1 MPTPTLGRVRRYSR
15 GVVTAPAPLGH
26 DSNQQ
31 HALVPSR
38 GSQVRSLQR
47 EQEPRADGSAGSNL
61 DAIAA
66 GSARV
71 EHEAGVDQ
79 TRHGLPVHLQAAVRV
94 EVPAHDARLGLGRSI
109 TLHLQAALL
118 GANRVDA
125 KAVVLERNLFRV
137 RAQKIARRLQA
148 LAIGAKIS
156 ARALLAAS
164 SAVHGI
170 GRQIHAF
177 AAARR
182 LPHRTAA
189 FRVDARLISGALHI
203 AAAAVRGGVR
213 EVRTAGFDIAAVA
226 VGLAG
231 CAGAAARSA
240 DLVIDAGRF
249 AVTTVRWGATEVR
262 AAGLVRAGVAVRLAD
277 RAGAAAGSADLVIDA
292 GRSAVATV
300 SNGALQVRALVA
312 A

>member
-1 MPTPTLGRVRRYSR
+1 LIVGRPHGPRQQPTWKAAASASRRCLL
-15 GVVTAPAPLGH
+15 A
-26 DSNQQ
+26 
-31 HALVPSR
+31 
-38 GSQVRSLQR
+38 SQERSLER
-47 EQEPRADGSAGSNL
+47 EQEPCADGPAGSNL

-94 EVPAHDARLGLGRSI
+94 EVPAHDARFGLARSI
-109 TLHLQAALL
+109 ALHLQATLL

-125 KAVVLERNLFRV
+125 KAADLKRNLFWV
-137 RAQKIARRLQA
+137 GAQKIARRLQA
-148 LAIGAKIS
+148 LAIAAEIA

-177 AAARR
+177 VAAQR

-189 FRVDARLISGALHI
+189 FGVDARLISGALHI
-203 AAAAVRGGVR
+203 ATAAVSGGAR
-213 EVRTAGFDIAAVA
+213 EVGTAGFDTAAVA

-231 CAGAAARSA
+231 CAGAGACSA
-240 DLVIDAGRF
+240 DLVIDASRF
-249 AVTTVRWGATEVR
+249 AVATVRWGAAEIR
-262 AAGLVRAGVAVRLAD
+262 AAGLIRAGVAVGLAD
-277 RAGAAAGSADLVIDA
+277 GAGAAAGSADLVIFA

-300 SNGALQVRALVA
+300 SSSALQVRALVA